1 MGVSA
6 RNDDLAARIARL
18 DLMAQHVRTR
28 DLVVEVDSIRCVAE
42 AAGVL
47 PVVAV
52 AHALESALGRGESG
66 MIVRGWIAMLSEA
79 VGCGQT
85 DAQTGHVFLAAGAMR
100 LGG

>member
-1 MGVSA
+1 
-6 RNDDLAARIARL
+6 
-18 DLMAQHVRTR
+18 
-28 DLVVEVDSIRCVAE
+28 
-42 AAGVL
+42 
-47 PVVAV
+47 VVAV
-52 AHALESALGRGESG
+52 AHALEAALGRGESG

>member
-6 RNDDLAARIARL
+6 RNDDLAARVARL
-18 DLMAQHVRTR
+18 GLMAQHARSR
-28 DLVVEVDSIRCVAE
+28 DLATEVDSIRSAAE

-52 AHALESALGRGESG
+52 ARALEAALGRGESG
-66 MIVRGWIAMLSEA
+66 VIVRGWIAMLTEA

-85 DAQTGHVFLAAGAMR
+85 DAQTGHVFLAAGAVR

>member
-6 RNDDLAARIARL
+6 RNDDLAARVARL
-18 DLMAQHVRTR
+18 GLMAQHVRSR
-28 DLVVEVDSIRCVAE
+28 DLATEVDSIRCAAE

-52 AHALESALGRGESG
+52 AHALEAALGRGESG
-66 MIVRGWIAMLSEA
+66 VIVRGWIAMLTEA
-79 VGCGQT
+79 VGCGQN
-85 DAQTGHVFLAAGAMR
+85 DAHTGHVFLAAGAMR

>member
-1 MGVSA
+1 MSRNRPGVSPGEGSSHL
-6 RNDDLAARIARL
+6 RSTGRR
-18 DLMAQHVRTR
+18 RTR
-28 DLVVEVDSIRCVAE
+28 FTGSRRKLRRRLS
-42 AAGVL
+42 AGVL

-52 AHALESALGRGESG
+52 AHALESALGRGERG

-85 DAQTGHVFLAAGAMR
+85 DARTGHVFLAAGAMR

>member
-1 MGVSA
+1 
-6 RNDDLAARIARL
+6 
-18 DLMAQHVRTR
+18 MAQHVRPR

-47 PVVAV
+47 PVVA
-52 AHALESALGRGESG
+52 HALEAALGRGESG
-66 MIVRGWIAMLSEA
+66 MIVRGWIAMLTEA